1 MMTTLTITLPHTPR
15 CLSPNAKAPLTQRGA
30 IVAGYKKT
38 AAKSRARNIA
48 WGRTCE
54 ALNGRRMQPTHYRVI
69 WFFKGPKPDTD
80 NCLARCKAYLDG
92 ACKAM
97 GIDDRTLDCAGIER
111 IHDLGR
117 AGQVEIVFERI
128 RNNARIR
135 FKMEYHELPLQFRGG
150 LWDDFKLY
158 NVIGDVRRKRAA
170 CRAWVPLI
178 HRDCHNCAY
187 KNIKAVP
194 VVCNPCINEGFAVN
208 WEPRKEGE

>member
-1 MMTTLTITLPHTPR
+1 MTTLTITLPHTPR

-69 WFFKGPKPDTD
+69 WFFKGPKPDAD

-97 GIDDRTLDCAGIER
+97 GIDDRTLDCAGIDR
-111 IHDLGR
+111 VHDLAK
-117 AGQVEIVFERI
+117 AGQVKIVFER
-128 RNNARIR
+128 R
-135 FKMEYHELPLQFRGG
+135 FP
-150 LWDDFKLY
+150 FK
-158 NVIGDVRRKRAA
+158 KSCA
-170 CRAWVPLI
+170 
-178 HRDCHNCAY
+178 NCEM
-187 KNIKAVP
+187 
-194 VVCNPCINEGFAVN
+194 NEGDYFCYTHGIISDLKN
-208 WEPRKEGE
+208 CCRDWTPTKEEENDA